1 MKNPQHPADQREAKG
16 KQKIN
21 GAHYKR
27 KNKNILNIRHH
38 AFLPSLMNRNIF
50 HHADEKV
57 PRFPGTTS
65 FAWISPGPEDL
76 RRAAQKRNS
85 RLATAPRARRLS
97 E

>member
-1 MKNPQHPADQREAKG
+1 
-16 KQKIN
+16 
-21 GAHYKR
+21 
-27 KNKNILNIRHH
+27 
-38 AFLPSLMNRNIF
+38 MNRNIF